1 MAVFLFQLDG
11 FSKVEFRVKQYV
23 HSNFNSSIVILS
35 QLIMCLLA
43 LESISFLV
51 FSNLKDTLNIAI
63 VCVIVNN
70 NQGKHHIMLTVVWFQ
85 SSVNYLFFPFVH
97 LNVFVF
103 SRKLPF
109 SNIIFQIIHFISST
123 SPWSILELD
132 HFVSTFFLNKALPG
146 LIYSVSCF

>member
-1 MAVFLFQLDG
+1 MCIQILIVQFLSF
-11 FSKVEFRVKQYV
+11 
-23 HSNFNSSIVILS
+23 HT
-35 QLIMCLLA
+35 QLIMCLFI
-43 LESISFLV
+43 SIGEYQFCFLV

-63 VCVIVNN
+63 ICVILNN
-70 NQGKHHIMLTVVWFQ
+70 NQGKHHEMLTVFWFQ

-97 LNVFVF
+97 LIVFVF

-109 SNIIFQIIHFISST
+109 SNNIFQIIHLISSTCVVT

-146 LIYSVSCF
+146 LIYYVRCF